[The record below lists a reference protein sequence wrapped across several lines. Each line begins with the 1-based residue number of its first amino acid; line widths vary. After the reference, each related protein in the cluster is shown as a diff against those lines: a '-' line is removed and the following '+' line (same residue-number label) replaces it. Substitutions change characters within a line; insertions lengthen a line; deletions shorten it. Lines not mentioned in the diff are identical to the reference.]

1 MKTLKLFF
9 VAIIALGI
17 QVSCSSQNNGDR
29 NTDEDSVSQDEVTV
43 YYAHFKRRCVT
54 CNTVEKVSK
63 EAIAELYD
71 DAVSFRAIN
80 LDEDEGKKEGE
91 KVGISGQCLLVV
103 KGDTKIDLTAEGF
116 MNAVTKPEELKKI
129 LQENIDPLIR

>member
-17 QVSCSSQNNGDR
+17 QASCSSQNNGDK
-29 NTDEDSVSQDEVTV
+29 NTSEDSVSQDEVTV

-63 EAIAELYD
+63 EAVAELYD

-80 LDEDEGKKEGE
+80 LDEPEGKKEGE
-91 KVGISGQCLLVV
+91 KVGISGQCLLIV

-129 LQENIDPLIR
+129 LQDNIDPLIR

>member
-1 MKTLKLFF
+1 MKTLKLLL
-9 VAIIALGI
+9 VAIMITGLHA
-17 QVSCSSQNNGDR
+17 SCSSQNNGDR
-29 NTDEDSVSQDEVTV
+29 NTNEASVSQDEVTV

-63 EAIAELYD
+63 EAVAELYD
-71 DAVSFRAIN
+71 GAVSFRAIN

-116 MNAVTKPEELKKI
+116 MNAVTKPGELKKI
-129 LQENIDPLIR
+129 LQKNIDPLIR

>member
-17 QVSCSSQNNGDR
+17 QASCSSQNNGDR
-29 NTDEDSVSQDEVTV
+29 NTSEDSVSQDEVTV

-63 EAIAELYD
+63 EAVAELYD

-80 LDEDEGKKEGE
+80 LDEPEGKKEGE
-91 KVGISGQCLLVV
+91 KVGISGQCLLIV
-103 KGDTKIDLTAEGF
+103 
-116 MNAVTKPEELKKI
+116 
-129 LQENIDPLIR
+129 